1 MGRVLLAGLSPEG
14 LKRYFQEATL
24 SALTRHTVTD
34 RGRLARLIE
43 ECRRSGYAAVEDE
56 LAYGVIAVAVPVFD
70 AAGRVVAAL
79 NNSGQSR
86 KITKAQLVR
95 ERVPMLKET
104 SRQISDELCRV
115 PGLSLSA
122 QT

>member
-1 MGRVLLAGLSPEG
+1 MV
-14 LKRYFQEATL
+14 
-24 SALTRHTVTD
+24 
-34 RGRLARLIE
+34 
-43 ECRRSGYAAVEDE
+43 
-56 LAYGVIAVAVPVFD
+56 AVAVPVFD

-86 KITKAQLVR
+86 KITKAQLAR
-95 ERVPMLKET
+95 ERVAMLKEA
-104 SRQISDELCRV
+104 SRQISDELRRV